1 MRPHVRTFAEEVA
14 AARPPGPVVEIG
26 ARPAEGQ
33 EAIADLRDLFPD
45 VEFIGC
51 DIQDG
56 PNVDRVE
63 DVHALS
69 FADGSVGTVLAFD
82 TLEHVADPIRA
93 LEEIHRVLRPGGVV
107 AMTSVMFFVIHAHP
121 WDYWR
126 FTPEGFG
133 LLLQPFEQQRVLSLG
148 WSELP
153 ETVFGIGVKGPS
165 PSIADLSLARTE
177 ALCATWGRGRPV
189 DLGPM
194 RMTLGELWGLTLRES
209 LAGARRRIAR

>member
-14 AARPPGPVVEIG
+14 GARPDGPVVEIG
-26 ARPAEGQ
+26 ARPAAGQ
-33 EAIADLRDLFPD
+33 EALADLRALFPGVD
-45 VEFIGC
+45 YIGC

-63 DVHALS
+63 DVHHLS
-69 FADGSVGTVLAFD
+69 FADDSVGAVLAFD

-107 AMTSVMFFVIHAHP
+107 AITSVMFFVIHAHP

-133 LLLQPFEQQRVLSLG
+133 LLLRPFEQHRVLSLG

-153 ETVFGIGVKGPS
+153 ETVFGLGVKGRS
-165 PSIADLSLARTE
+165 PSIDEVSLARTE
-177 ALCATWGRGRPV
+177 ALCAAWGRGRQV

-194 RMTLGELWGLTLRES
+194 RMTLGELWRLTLRES
-209 LAGARRRIAR
+209 LAGVRRRMAR